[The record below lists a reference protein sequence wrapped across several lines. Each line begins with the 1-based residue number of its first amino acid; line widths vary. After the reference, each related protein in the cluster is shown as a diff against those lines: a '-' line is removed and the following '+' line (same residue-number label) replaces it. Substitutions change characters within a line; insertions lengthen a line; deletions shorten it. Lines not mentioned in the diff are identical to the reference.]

1 VAVDQKNPN
10 LTATLF
16 MSCVSM
22 DTVVAVQVLSQLGC
36 IKKNALRALTV
47 MRLLGLRIAPND
59 SEYLIGFKATY
70 SRSFR

>member
-1 VAVDQKNPN
+1 
-10 LTATLF
+10 
-16 MSCVSM
+16 M